1 MNKKASPKLTSL
13 IMIIPRIYSQE
24 IPQNYRD
31 KQHSIKHLPKI
42 IS

>member
-13 IMIIPRIYSQE
+13 IMIIPRIHSQE
-24 IPQNYRD
+24 IPKMYRD
-31 KQHSIKHLPKI
+31 KLHVIKHLPTI